1 MSKHD
6 ISQRR
11 ACRLV
16 GVDPKT
22 VRRERRPDCPEIR
35 QRMRE
40 IASVRRRFGYR
51 RIGLMLEREGITM
64 NHKKL
69 RRLYREEGLAVKRR
83 RGRKRA
89 TGTRAPLAVP
99 RCPNDRWSLDFLSDV
114 FEPGRRFRIF
124 AVIDNCTRENL
135 ALIADTSL
143 SGQRVAR
150 ELDGLI
156 RLYGKPTTIV
166 SDNGTELT
174 SRAILEWQNQTG
186 VAWHYIAP
194 GKPTQNAFIESF
206 NGRLRDELLNEE
218 VFTSLADARRK
229 LAIWRTDYNTVRPHS
244 ALNGEVPAQARRAL
258 ERLDGSA
265 PGARANPST
274 LRYAATGLSL

>member
-1 MSKHD
+1 MSRHD

-22 VRRERRPDCPEIR
+22 VRRARPPDNPEVR
-35 QRMRE
+35 KRMRE
-40 IASVRRRFGYR
+40 IAGERRRFGYR

-69 RRLYREEGLAVKRR
+69 RRLYREEGLAVKCR

-89 TGTRAPLAVP
+89 TGTRAPLDVP
-99 RCPNDRWSLDFLSDV
+99 LRPNDRWSLDFLSDV
-114 FEPGRRFRIF
+114 FEPGRRFRIL
-124 AVIDNCTRENL
+124 AVIDDCTRESL
-135 ALIADTSL
+135 ALIADTSI
-143 SGQRVAR
+143 SGRRVAR
-150 ELDGLI
+150 ELDSVI
-156 RLYGKPTTIV
+156 RLYGKPKTIV

-174 SRAILEWQNQTG
+174 SRAILEWQNETG

-218 VFTSLADARRK
+218 IFTSLADARRK
-229 LAIWRTDYNTVRPHS
+229 LAIWRHDYNTERPHS
-244 ALNGEVPAQARRAL
+244 ALKGDTPGQARRAL
-258 ERLDGSA
+258 EQVDGSA
-265 PGARANPST
+265 PGALANPST
-274 LRYAATGLSL
+274 MRYAETGLTL